1 MSAHPAPATAPPPP
15 PAPPAFATR
24 YGYAT
29 AWITGAV
36 FSAVVVL
43 LIIMRPGIEA
53 VWDQTFIGYQFSAG
67 YPHFETGI
75 VSHLLVGAVNG
86 VRPFDPVVSNTI
98 IRALAALLFVG
109 SAALLAWSLTGT
121 ARLWAFFAF
130 MLLVVSARFPFL
142 WLSSELFAA
151 AFMMLMLW
159 SIVRGQSIA
168 LTGLFLVLFS
178 LSKAD
183 LALPGALVGIYMI
196 LRSDPVPRWRRA
208 AVLGGM
214 AAVLVVPSLLFA
226 SSYYGQFGGRTWVSF
241 GQHYGELVRILQI
254 EPAPPGWGAWV
265 MYLDRAFPGAN
276 SVAEAALSNPRQYLY
291 FVSLSLAESSI
302 RLVLTKLLLL
312 IPIAAWFFA
321 GMRKSWRIIVLLLL
335 TSVIPIVLLSF
346 LHVRYQ
352 TRLYPLALFIIFAG
366 LRDGVYSRRQERVL
380 MIALAVILAW
390 QLIDLV
396 PVLHSAHW
404 LPD

>member
-1 MSAHPAPATAPPPP
+1 MSTHPAPDSAPPPP
-15 PAPPAFATR
+15 VTPAFATR

-29 AWITGAV
+29 AWTAGAV

-43 LIIMRPGIEA
+43 LIILRPAIEA

-67 YPHFETGI
+67 YPHFEAGI
-75 VSHLLVGAVNG
+75 VSHLLVGVVNAI
-86 VRPFDPVVSNTI
+86 RPFDAVASNTI

-109 SAALLAWSLTGT
+109 SAALLAWSVTGA
-121 ARLWAFFAF
+121 ARLWAYFAF
-130 MLLVVSARFPFL
+130 LLLVVSARFPFL
-142 WLSSELFAA
+142 WLSSELFAS
-151 AFMMLMLW
+151 AFMMLFLW
-159 SIVRGQSIA
+159 SLVRGHAIA
-168 LTGLFLVLFS
+168 VTGLFLVLFS
-178 LSKAD
+178 FSKAD
-183 LALPGALVGIYMI
+183 LALPGALVGAYLI
-196 LRSDPVPRWRRA
+196 LRSHPVPRWRRA
-208 AVLGGM
+208 AMLGGI

-241 GQHYGELVRILQI
+241 GQHYGELVRTLQI

-302 RLVLTKLLLL
+302 RLVQTKLLVL
-312 IPIAAWFFA
+312 IPIAAWLFT
-321 GMRKSWRIIVLLLL
+321 GLRKSWRVIVLLLL

-346 LHVRYQ
+346 LHMRYQ
-352 TRLYPLALFIIFAG
+352 ARLYPLALFIIFAG
-366 LRDGVYSRRQERVL
+366 LRDGAYSGRQERTL
-380 MIALAVILAW
+380 MAVLAVLLGW
-390 QLIDLV
+390 QLIDLM
-396 PVLHSAHW
+396 PVLQSAYW